1 MAPIPTAATDTDAH
15 ETARRR
21 LTQSM
26 IKICG
31 QRPCA
36 RLVCTLELQN
46 LPPAKCPTAFE
57 RATRIPNTYTTHSPN
72 NPTAPQASTNAR

>member
-1 MAPIPTAATDTDAH
+1 MINQEPVLVLSMVVLYQDRKAFSMAPIPTAATDTDAH

-26 IKICG
+26 IEICG

-36 RLVCTLELQN
+36 RLVCTLELQSMCLSN
-46 LPPAKCPTAFE
+46 VLLLT
-57 RATRIPNTYTTHSPN
+57 
-72 NPTAPQASTNAR
+72 